1 VGSEPSQVRDAPKS
15 SGVPRSAKLTGRT
28 RSLSRG
34 RDGSI
39 EENISERMRREQDAL
54 IRTRML
60 TAAVFGAMLSPLFG
74 IVDFLVWMSWDAQL
88 PLPGFL
94 VLRFGM
100 TLWFAALWVFLR
112 QTDWLPINAMD
123 WLIFAPPAI
132 ALGYMAGA
140 TGGASSPYVAGT
152 TVLVVA
158 RTILVPGAARS
169 HLPVVTFLVL
179 SYPLSVLLFGPH
191 GGNVVAMLQDT
202 TAMGYLAANLFPL
215 VAIAGLGLVA
225 SDMIHAMHQ
234 RLVSA
239 RSLGKYKIRKEL
251 GRGAMG
257 VVYLAWHRDLGR
269 PCVIKVVNPE
279 KDESGALRRRFER
292 EARETSML
300 ASPFTVRVFDFGITQ
315 EGQLFYVMEYLDG
328 ESLQEH
334 LDETGPQG
342 FALVTRWACWACQS
356 LAEAHARSLVHRDIK
371 PANLFLARTAD
382 GREVVK
388 VLDFGIARKSD
399 EGGRKRRRRKLDT
412 KNLPAN
418 AELTAVG
425 TIMGTPLYV
434 APEVLEGVDATE
446 AADQYSLAAS
456 IYHLL
461 TGRPVFGGA
470 TIEELLMNTL
480 DQAPYA
486 PSAARPDAEIPPG
499 LDAVLLR
506 ALEKSPQA
514 RYDSMETFRRALE
527 PFAADAASATS
538 QVAALSHEEL

>member
-1 VGSEPSQVRDAPKS
+1 VDSESSQVRSVPKS
-15 SGVPRSAKLTGRT
+15 SGAPRGMKKTGRT
-28 RSLSRG
+28 RSLRAL
-34 RDGSI
+34 REPQI
-39 EENISERMRREQDAL
+39 EENIGERMRREQDSL
-54 IRTRML
+54 VRTRLL
-60 TAAVFGAMLSPLFG
+60 TVAIFGAMLSPLFG
-74 IVDFLVWMSWDAQL
+74 IVDVLTWLSWDPSL
-88 PLPGFL
+88 PLPAVL

-112 QTDWLPINAMD
+112 QTDRVRVTTMD
-123 WLIFAPPAI
+123 WLIFAPPAV
-132 ALGYMAGA
+132 ALGYLAGA

-158 RTILVPGAARS
+158 RTILVPGAARN
-169 HLPVVTFLVL
+169 HLPVVSFLVA
-179 SYPLSVLLFGPH
+179 SYPLSVLAFGPH
-191 GGNVVAMLQDT
+191 RGNLVAMLQDT
-202 TAMGYLAANLFPL
+202 AAMGYLAANLFPL

-269 PCVIKVVNPE
+269 PCVIKVVAPD
-279 KDESGALRRRFER
+279 KDESGALRKRFER

-328 ESLQEH
+328 ESLQER
-334 LDETGPQG
+334 LDEAGPQDP
-342 FALVTRWACWACQS
+342 ALVARWACWACQS
-356 LAEAHARSLVHRDIK
+356 LAEAHARLLVHRDIK

-382 GREVVK
+382 GREIVK
-388 VLDFGIARKSD
+388 VLDFGIARKAD
-399 EGGRKRRRRKLDT
+399 DKKRRRRRALDSA
-412 KNLPAN
+412 NLPADPQ
-418 AELTAVG
+418 LTAVG

-456 IYHLL
+456 AYHLL

-470 TIEELLMNTL
+470 TIEELLVNTL
-480 DQAPYA
+480 DQDAYA
-486 PSAARPDAEIPPG
+486 PSVVRRDVTIDPG
-499 LDAVLLR
+499 LDEVLLR
-506 ALEKSPQA
+506 ALAKNPHNRFE
-514 RYDSMETFRRALE
+514 SMEAFRQALE

-538 QVAALSHEEL
+538 QIAALPEEL